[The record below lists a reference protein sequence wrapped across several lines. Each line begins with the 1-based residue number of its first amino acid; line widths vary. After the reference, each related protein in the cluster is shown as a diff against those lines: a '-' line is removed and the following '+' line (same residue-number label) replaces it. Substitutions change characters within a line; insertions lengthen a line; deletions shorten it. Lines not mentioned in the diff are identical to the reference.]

1 MQVICLEVA
10 RGLCLKTL
18 TEIIVLFRLVSAMKY
33 GDTFSLFKSSV
44 DDIILA
50 TFYIH

>member
-1 MQVICLEVA
+1 MQAICCEPA
-10 RGLCLKTL
+10 RELCLKTL
-18 TEIIVLFRLVSAMKY
+18 TEIIVLFRLGSATKY
-33 GDTFSLFKSSV
+33 GDTFSLFKSPV